1 MPLITA
7 LEKQKRRPR
16 FDLYLEGVFAFSLR
30 PELVLASG
38 LSVGAELPSDRQRW
52 LHDEEQRLGAIE
64 AALRL
69 LAMSQRSE
77 KELRDRLKKRGF
89 RKAALE
95 AAVTRVREM
104 GYLDDAAFARFFV
117 ETRQASTPRSRR
129 ALTFEL
135 GRKGVDRE
143 LAASSVEEVSDADA
157 AMQAAQRRLR
167 SFSKLDRPAFTRRL
181 GSFLA
186 SRGFGYG
193 VTRLTIERCWAQCHA
208 DEDASYEDDEV
219 ALPVDDF

>member
-16 FDLYLEGVFAFSLR
+16 FDLYLEGAFAFSLR

-38 LSVGAELPSDRQRW
+38 LSVGAELTSDRQRW
-52 LHDEEQRLGAIE
+52 LYDEEQRLGAIE

-89 RKAALE
+89 RRVALE

-104 GYLDDAAFARFFV
+104 GYLDDAAFAKFFV
-117 ETRQASTPRSRR
+117 ETRQASTPLRPSSKVRARR
-129 ALTFEL
+129 D
-135 GRKGVDRE
+135 RGVEAWRVSTKN
-143 LAASSVEEVSDADA
+143 LAKAASS
-157 AMQAAQRRLR
+157 R
-167 SFSKLDRPAFTRRL
+167 
-181 GSFLA
+181 
-186 SRGFGYG
+186 
-193 VTRLTIERCWAQCHA
+193 
-208 DEDASYEDDEV
+208 
-219 ALPVDDF
+219 

>member
-16 FDLYLEGVFAFSLR
+16 FDLYLEGVFAFTLR
-30 PELVLASG
+30 PELILASG
-38 LSVGAELPSDRQRW
+38 LTVGKELTSERQRW
-52 LHDEEQRLGAIE
+52 LYDEEQRLGAIE

-69 LAMSQRSE
+69 LAMLPRSE
-77 KELRDRLKKRGF
+77 QELRDRLQKRGF
-89 RKAALE
+89 RRKAVD
-95 AAVTRVREM
+95 AAVTRVQEM
-104 GYLDDAAFARFFV
+104 GYLDDAAYAKFFV

-157 AMQAAQRRLR
+157 AMAAAQRRLR
-167 SFSKLDRPAFTRRL
+167 SFSKLDRPTFTRRL
-181 GSFLA
+181 GSFLS
-186 SRGFGYG
+186 SRGFGYS
-193 VTRLTIERCWAQCHA
+193 VTRMTIERCWAQCH
-208 DEDASYEDDEV
+208 DEDESCDEEDV
-219 ALPVDDF
+219 APAVDDF

>member
-7 LEKQKRRPR
+7 IEKQKRRPR
-16 FDLYLEGVFAFSLR
+16 FDLYLEGAFAFSLR

-38 LSVGAELPSDRQRW
+38 LAVGAELSYDRQRW
-52 LHDEEQRLGAIE
+52 LFDEEQRFGAIE

-69 LAMSQRSE
+69 LAMSPRSE
-77 KELRDRLKKRGF
+77 KELRQRLTKRGF
-89 RKAALE
+89 RRAALE

-104 GYLDDAAFARFFV
+104 GYLDDAAYAKFFV

-135 GRKGVDRE
+135 SRKGVDRE
-143 LAASSVEEVSDADA
+143 VAASSVEEVSDAA
-157 AMQAAQRRLR
+157 AALEAAQRRLR
-167 SFSKLDRPAFTRRL
+167 SLRGLDRATFTRRL

-193 VTRLTIERCWAQCHA
+193 VTRVTIERCWLQCNGDDGA
-208 DEDASYEDDEV
+208 AEDDL
-219 ALPVDDF
+219 ALPVDDL

>member
-7 LEKQKRRPR
+7 LEKQRRRPR

-38 LSVGAELPSDRQRW
+38 LAVGAELTYERQRW
-52 LHDEEQRLGAIE
+52 LYDEEQRLGATE

-69 LAMSQRSE
+69 LAMSPRSE
-77 KELRDRLKKRGF
+77 KELRERLAKRGF

-95 AAVTRVREM
+95 SAVIRVREM
-104 GYLDDAAFARFFV
+104 GYLDDAAYAKFFV

-135 GRKGVDRE
+135 SRKGVDRQV
-143 LAASSVEEVSDADA
+143 AASSVEDVSDVEA
-157 AMQAAQRRLR
+157 AYAAAQRRLR
-167 SFSKLDRPAFTRRL
+167 ALRDLDCATFTRRL
-181 GSFLA
+181 GAFLG

-193 VTRLTIERCWAQCHA
+193 VTRLTIERCWSECNAGDA
-208 DEDASYEDDEV
+208 EDGVE
-219 ALPVDDF
+219 LPPDDF

>member
-16 FDLYLEGVFAFSLR
+16 FDLYLEGVFAFTLR
-30 PELVLASG
+30 PELVLAAG
-38 LSVGAELPSDRQRW
+38 LAVGAELTSERQRW
-52 LHDEEQRLGAIE
+52 LYDEEQRLGAIE

-69 LAMSQRSE
+69 LAMSPRSE

-95 AAVTRVREM
+95 AAITRVRDM
-104 GYLDDAAFARFFV
+104 GYVDDAAYAKFFV
-117 ETRQASTPRSRR
+117 EARQASTPRSRR

-143 LAASSVEEVSDADA
+143 LAAASVEEVSDADA
-157 AMQAAQRRLR
+157 AYRASQRRLR
-167 SFSKLDRPAFTRRL
+167 SFARLDRATFTRRL

-193 VTRLTIERCWAQCHA
+193 VTRSTIERCWAECNGSS
-208 DEDASYEDDEV
+208 EGEEDDVMLAVE
-219 ALPVDDF
+219 DF

>member
-16 FDLYLEGVFAFSLR
+16 FDVYLEGVFAFSLR

-38 LSVGAELPSDRQRW
+38 LSVGAELTSDRQRW
-52 LHDEEQRLGAIE
+52 LYDEEQRLGAIE

-69 LAMSQRSE
+69 LAMSPRSE
-77 KELRDRLKKRGF
+77 KDLRQRLKQRGF
-89 RKAALE
+89 RGGALE
-95 AAVTRVREM
+95 AAVTRVKEM
-104 GYLDDAAFARFFV
+104 GYLDDAAYAKFFV

-135 GRKGVDRE
+135 GRKGVARE

-157 AMQAAQRRLR
+157 AFGAAQRRLR
-167 SFSKLDRPAFTRRL
+167 ALRNLDRAAFTRRL

-193 VTRLTIERCWAQCHA
+193 VTRLTIERCWAQCHEDA
-208 DEDASYEDDEV
+208 PDEDEGSLPPDD
-219 ALPVDDF
+219 L

>member
-1 MPLITA
+1 MPIITA

-16 FDLYLEGVFAFSLR
+16 FDLYLEGVFAFTLR
-30 PELVLASG
+30 PELILASG
-38 LSVGAELPSDRQRW
+38 LAVGAELSPERQRW
-52 LHDEEQRLGAIE
+52 LYDEEQRLGAME

-104 GYLDDAAFARFFV
+104 GYLNDAAYAKFFV

-129 ALTFEL
+129 ALSYEL
-135 GRKGVDRE
+135 ERKGVDRDVV
-143 LAASSVEEVSDADA
+143 ASSVEEVSDADSA
-157 AMQAAQRRLR
+157 YRAAQRRLR
-167 SFSKLDRPAFTRRL
+167 SLRKLDRTTFARRL
-181 GSFLA
+181 GSFLGT
-186 SRGFGYG
+186 RGFGYG
-193 VTRLTIERCWAQCHA
+193 VTRQTIERCWAECHGESDDGPDLA
-208 DEDASYEDDEV
+208 FEDV
-219 ALPVDDF
+219 

>member
-7 LEKQKRRPR
+7 LEKQRRRPR
-16 FDLYLEGVFAFSLR
+16 FDLYLEGAFAFSLR
-30 PELVLASG
+30 PELVLAAG
-38 LSVGAELPSDRQRW
+38 LAVGAELTSDRQRW
-52 LHDEEQRLGAIE
+52 LYDEEQRIGAIE

-77 KELRDRLKKRGF
+77 KELRERLKKRGF
-89 RKAALE
+89 KKAALE

-104 GYLDDAAFARFFV
+104 GYLDDAAYAKFFV
-117 ETRQASTPRSRR
+117 ETRQASMPRSRR

-143 LAASSVEEVSDADA
+143 LAASSIEDVSDADA
-157 AMQAAQRRLR
+157 AFAAAQRRLR
-167 SFSKLDRPAFTRRL
+167 AFARLDRVTFTRRL

-193 VTRLTIERCWAQCHA
+193 VTRTTIERCWAQCNGDTSG
-208 DEDASYEDDEV
+208 DEDM
-219 ALPVDDF
+219 ALALDDF

>member
-38 LSVGAELPSDRQRW
+38 LSVGAELSSERQRW
-52 LHDEEQRLGAIE
+52 LYDEEQRMGATE

-69 LAMSQRSE
+69 LAMSPRSE

-89 RKAALE
+89 PRAALE
-95 AAVTRVREM
+95 LAVTRVREM
-104 GYLDDAAFARFFV
+104 GYLNDAAYAKFFV

-129 ALTFEL
+129 ALSFEL
-135 GRKGVDRE
+135 GRKGVARE
-143 LAASSVEEVSDADA
+143 VVATSVEEVSDADA
-157 AMQAAQRRLR
+157 AYRAAQRRLR
-167 SFSKLDRPAFTRRL
+167 SLQKLDRATFTRRL
-181 GSFLA
+181 GSFLG

-193 VTRLTIERCWAQCHA
+193 VTRSTIERCWAECNGA
-208 DEDASYEDDEV
+208 SDEDDIELPIDD
-219 ALPVDDF
+219 

>member
-1 MPLITA
+1 MPVITA
-7 LEKQKRRPR
+7 LEKQRRRPR
-16 FDLYLEGVFAFSLR
+16 FDLYLEGAFAFSLR

-38 LSVGAELPSDRQRW
+38 LSVGAELSYERQRW
-52 LHDEEQRLGAIE
+52 LYDEEQRIGAIE

-69 LAMSQRSE
+69 LAMAQRSE

-95 AAVTRVREM
+95 TAITRVREM
-104 GYLDDAAFARFFV
+104 GYLDDAAYAKFFV

-135 GRKGVDRE
+135 ARKGVDRE
-143 LAASSVEEVSDADA
+143 LAASSVEDVSDADA
-157 AMQAAQRRLR
+157 AYAAAQRRMR
-167 SFSKLDRPAFTRRL
+167 SFAGLDRVTFTRRL

-193 VTRLTIERCWAQCHA
+193 VTRMTIERCWTQCNGDTYG
-208 DEDASYEDDEV
+208 DEEAVV
-219 ALPVDDF
+219 AIDDF